1 MLFRRLVC
9 TCILRGKNHKTMK
22 LYEYAM
28 RLMIDTCI
36 IIVYLNKYMFCGA
49 RSYLKERY

>member
-1 MLFRRLVC
+1 
-9 TCILRGKNHKTMK
+9 MK

-36 IIVYLNKYMFCGA
+36 NIVYLNKYIFCGA
-49 RSYLKERY
+49 RSYLKKRY